1 MAQPLGEISICMAYL
16 NLIKPKCVTVFL
28 DSPGD
33 NIFPENFPWLVLRYY
48 VEGGIAVVVSL
59 SKLK

>member
-1 MAQPLGEISICMAYL
+1 MCYCVLGI
-16 NLIKPKCVTVFL
+16 
-28 DSPGD
+28 PGD

-48 VEGGIAVVVSL
+48 VEGGIEVAVIL